1 MKYGNLNKTDNK
13 NGKQEDG
20 YHEGTLQFCHGQE
33 KEQGIAWLPLS
44 VNLKSQE

>member
-1 MKYGNLNKTDNK
+1 MKYDNLKKTENK

-20 YHEGTLQFCHGQE
+20 YCEGTLQFSHRQE

-44 VNLKSQE
+44 VNLKS